1 MTSEAIGE
9 RPFGFW
15 KTIAVL
21 GLILCVVGF
30 GYRLF
35 RDYDSLPH
43 QNSQDNKQDKQ
54 KTLPPAKGEGEGD
67 GTQTAI
73 SPVPATSWLSS
84 FWPGEQSP
92 ADESS
97 VPTHLS
103 DESSSASP
111 SFTSSVTTPSVMVSS
126 LFKNSPQNKNDTK
139 TAPNQP
145 TRQGSDAGQLNRQRS
160 KKLGNAV
167 RGKLDQAVTG
177 LSALGSRKKEVA
189 EKTNKEI
196 EDSGSNAANVPSLG
210 ASVFNWIEELS
221 VGESPNPPPPV
232 VEKKKSSSLFNRSDA
247 QVLPTSTPPTRKD
260 RHDISAKAAAE
271 MKAQL
276 KKAAD
281 MTAQLKALVAK
292 KKMEMEVEKKEKK
305 WEKKEAKA
313 VAAESKRKEREQIRE
328 AKELVKKLQLMDLNI
343 IEEEEADPDQ
353 STQSLHNKYGMDIG
367 IEYSLSLYDGSRRSK
382 QSSGRP
388 RSSHDKYDME
398 NAAKP
403 KGPDAAQLVQQRTK
417 ELDDAVTE
425 ALSGLDLFG
434 DEKKEIVENKSKKIG
449 GSGSNVAYVIRE
461 KSAGPSEV
469 DQVKGPIFDPNHQG
483 YTFSKHG
490 IPPPQQSNRTGNCG
504 EPPPRQYNLVSP
516 SQAPPNRKDDTNLK
530 RRGEGGRHSGRDR
543 KGRGDRHD
551 NRKPSYYRRGE
562 DDSVSIGS
570 GGSGGSRYGAD
581 SVSTGLLSQ
590 IATVASK
597 MSGSA
602 STSSHEVD
610 DDFSS
615 ASSENSAT
623 PTVRIANPPTV
634 VATKEHT
641 TAPPPTT
648 PDEIN
653 ATASYDRYV
662 PRYSYACL

>member
-1 MTSEAIGE
+1 MTSEVMDE

-15 KTIAVL
+15 KAIAVL

-30 GYRLF
+30 GYRLC
-35 RDYDSLPH
+35 RDYHSLPH
-43 QNSQDNKQDKQ
+43 HNSQDKKQGKQ

-73 SPVPATSWLSS
+73 SPVPATSWLPS
-84 FWPGEQSP
+84 FWPGEQPP

-103 DESSSASP
+103 DESSASP
-111 SFTSSVTTPSVMVSS
+111 SFTSSVTTPSVMASS
-126 LFKNSPQNKNDTK
+126 LFNNSPQNKNDMK

-145 TRQGSDAGQLNRQRS
+145 TRQGSDAGQLVRQRS

-189 EKTNKEI
+189 ENTNKQT
-196 EDSGSNAANVPSLG
+196 EDSGSNADNVQSFG

-232 VEKKKSSSLFNRSDA
+232 VEKKKSSSLSNRSDA
-247 QVLPTSTPPTRKD
+247 QVLPISTPPTKKD
-260 RHDISAKAAAE
+260 RHGISAKAAAE

-281 MTAQLKALVAK
+281 MTAQLKATVAK
-292 KKMEMEVEKKEKK
+292 KKMEMEVKKKEKK

-313 VAAESKRKEREQIRE
+313 VAAEAKRKEREQIRE
-328 AKELVKKLQLMDLNI
+328 AQELVKKLQLMDLPELNV

-353 STQSLHNKYGMDIG
+353 STQSLHDKYGMDIG

-382 QSSGRP
+382 HNSGRP

-403 KGPDAAQLVQQRTK
+403 KGPDAAQLVRQRTK

-434 DEKKEIVENKSKKIG
+434 DEKEESVENKSKKIG

-461 KSAGPSEV
+461 KSAGEW
-469 DQVKGPIFDPNHQG
+469 
-483 YTFSKHG
+483 Y
-490 IPPPQQSNRTGNCG
+490 
-504 EPPPRQYNLVSP
+504 
-516 SQAPPNRKDDTNLK
+516 
-530 RRGEGGRHSGRDR
+530 
-543 KGRGDRHD
+543 
-551 NRKPSYYRRGE
+551 
-562 DDSVSIGS
+562 
-570 GGSGGSRYGAD
+570 
-581 SVSTGLLSQ
+581 GLLLQ
-590 IATVASK
+590 
-597 MSGSA
+597 
-602 STSSHEVD
+602 
-610 DDFSS
+610 
-615 ASSENSAT
+615 
-623 PTVRIANPPTV
+623 
-634 VATKEHT
+634 
-641 TAPPPTT
+641 
-648 PDEIN
+648 
-653 ATASYDRYV
+653 
-662 PRYSYACL
+662 